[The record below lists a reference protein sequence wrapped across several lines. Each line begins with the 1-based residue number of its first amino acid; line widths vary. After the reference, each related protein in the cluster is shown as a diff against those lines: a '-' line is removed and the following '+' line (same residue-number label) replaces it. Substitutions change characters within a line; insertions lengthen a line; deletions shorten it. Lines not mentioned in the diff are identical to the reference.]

1 MHCDRRAQAECCHF
15 PCSHTY
21 TQPNAR
27 FPDTAQPF
35 RLYMTVLGAV
45 SKLLVLGGNLS
56 HTLITEPRDAPGHG
70 EIRLVQ
76 SGIEV

>member
-1 MHCDRRAQAECCHF
+1 
-15 PCSHTY
+15 
-21 TQPNAR
+21 
-27 FPDTAQPF
+27 
-35 RLYMTVLGAV
+35 MTILGAV